1 MEDKTDKTTRTGE
14 TQHLMPLFSV
24 WCSIQ
29 TDKLADQ
36 LAPAFLRFIFA
47 TSRKPNSTR
56 LWLQVNF
63 WRFNFCDVLKA
74 SSIHVIAL
82 SIPGI
87 NAQAFR
93 AGLVNLVLLASRLRQ
108 LGLGQGKCERSSR
121 VTVKRSKRALTDSL
135 ALFPALAIP
144 SRSASVRFAMAIK
157 KKQSISKPSSNGN
170 RSRNGASQ
178 SKPSHTGPQN
188 TAVRTYSIPD
198 FRLEHPDLAVKRLVE
213 KDKDGAEHVRY
224 EVTGNLDAPVPP
236 IRDSK
241 YLNKQQ
247 CIEIYRYMLLNR
259 KMEVALENLYKQGKV
274 VGGVYF
280 GLGQEACSC
289 ASAYALDKDDWF
301 APMIRNQGALL
312 VRGFGASDTMMQY
325 MAKADSP
332 TKGRD
337 GTSHF
342 GDIEERN
349 MVSPISMLGDLIP
362 VLSGVALGAR
372 LQGRNIATLTW
383 IGDGGQSTGVTY
395 EGINFAA
402 VQNLGLVLFVE
413 SNLWAYSTPS
423 EMQYRVKD
431 LAERAIGYGIPG
443 VIVDGTD
450 ACQVYD
456 AAHDAVERA
465 HRAEGPTL
473 IEAKMMRMKGHAIH
487 DAAAYVPKPMFDFW
501 KKRDPIARFEN
512 YLVKEKKWLTAKENA
527 ELISEVERVIEA
539 EREIAVNSPM
549 PTPESAEGG
558 VYCEDGC
565 HEIKPKY
572 GMPKV
577 KKGTGGFKATEAA
590 VHLK

>member
-1 MEDKTDKTTRTGE
+1 
-14 TQHLMPLFSV
+14 MPN
-24 WCSIQ
+24 
-29 TDKLADQ
+29 K
-36 LAPAFLRFIFA
+36 
-47 TSRKPNSTR
+47 K
-56 LWLQVNF
+56 
-63 WRFNFCDVLKA
+63 
-74 SSIHVIAL
+74 
-82 SIPGI
+82 
-87 NAQAFR
+87 
-93 AGLVNLVLLASRLRQ
+93 
-108 LGLGQGKCERSSR
+108 
-121 VTVKRSKRALTDSL
+121 SK
-135 ALFPALAIP
+135 
-144 SRSASVRFAMAIK
+144 
-157 KKQSISKPSSNGN
+157 SKSNSNGN
-170 RSRNGASQ
+170 RSRNGSSPKSTHVATAALGRRVERS
-178 SKPSHTGPQN
+178 STGSPGRHT
-188 TAVRTYSIPD
+188 RTYEIPD
-198 FRLEHPDLAVKRLVE
+198 LRLEHPTFTVHRAVE
-213 KDKDGAEHVRY
+213 KDKNGTEHVRY
-224 EVTGNLDAPVPP
+224 EVEGDLAAPVPP

-241 YLNKQQ
+241 FLTRQQ
-247 CIEIYRYMLLNR
+247 SIEIYRYMLLNR

-301 APMIRNQGALL
+301 APMIRNQGSLL
-312 VRGFGASDTMMQY
+312 VRGFRASDTMMQY

-332 TKGRD
+332 TRGRD

-342 GDIEERN
+342 GDIEKRN

-372 LQGRNIATLTW
+372 LQGRNVAVMTY

-423 EMQYRVKD
+423 EMQYRCKD

-450 ACQVYD
+450 AHQVYD
-456 AAHDAVERA
+456 AAREAVDRA
-465 HRAEGPTL
+465 HRDEGPTL

-487 DAAAYVPKPMFDFW
+487 DAASYVPKEMFDYW
-501 KKRDPIARFEN
+501 KKRDPLARFEN
-512 YLVKEKKWLTAKENA
+512 YLVKDKKWLTPKEN
-527 ELISEVERVIEA
+527 ESLIAEVEKEIEA

-558 VYCEDGC
+558 VFCENGC

-572 GMPKV
+572 GVPKV
-577 KKGTGGFKATEAA
+577 KKGTASYKETEAA

>member
-1 MEDKTDKTTRTGE
+1 MPNKKTKSRT
-14 TQHLMPLFSV
+14 
-24 WCSIQ
+24 
-29 TDKLADQ
+29 
-36 LAPAFLRFIFA
+36 
-47 TSRKPNSTR
+47 N
-56 LWLQVNF
+56 
-63 WRFNFCDVLKA
+63 
-74 SSIHVIAL
+74 
-82 SIPGI
+82 
-87 NAQAFR
+87 
-93 AGLVNLVLLASRLRQ
+93 
-108 LGLGQGKCERSSR
+108 
-121 VTVKRSKRALTDSL
+121 
-135 ALFPALAIP
+135 
-144 SRSASVRFAMAIK
+144 
-157 KKQSISKPSSNGN
+157 SNGN
-170 RSRNGASQ
+170 RQSNGAKGNNAHVGTAASGSLPRAQ
-178 SKPSHTGPQN
+178 SRGSVARN
-188 TAVRTYSIPD
+188 ATADSDLRTYSIPD
-198 FRLEHPDLAVKRLVE
+198 TRLEHPDLSVSQRIE

-224 EVTGNLDAPVPP
+224 EVNGDLNAPVPP

-241 YLNKQQ
+241 YLDKQQ
-247 CIEIYRYMLLNR
+247 CIEIYRFMLLNR

-289 ASAYALDKDDWF
+289 ASAYALDQDDWF

-312 VRGFGASDTMMQY
+312 VRGFRASDTMMQY
-325 MAKADSP
+325 MARADSP
-332 TKGRD
+332 THGRD

-342 GDIEERN
+342 GDIEKRN

-372 LQGRNIATLTW
+372 LQGRNVAVMTY

-423 EMQYRVKD
+423 EMQYRCKD

-456 AAHDAVERA
+456 AAREAVERA
-465 HRAEGPTL
+465 HRGEGPTL

-512 YLVKEKKWLTAKENA
+512 YMVKEKKWLTAKENA

-558 VYCEDGC
+558 VFCEDGC
-565 HEIKPKY
+565 HDIKPKY

-577 KKGTGGFKATEAA
+577 KKGTAGGFKETDAA

>member
-1 MEDKTDKTTRTGE
+1 MAAKKN
-14 TQHLMPLFSV
+14 
-24 WCSIQ
+24 
-29 TDKLADQ
+29 K
-36 LAPAFLRFIFA
+36 
-47 TSRKPNSTR
+47 
-56 LWLQVNF
+56 
-63 WRFNFCDVLKA
+63 
-74 SSIHVIAL
+74 
-82 SIPGI
+82 
-87 NAQAFR
+87 
-93 AGLVNLVLLASRLRQ
+93 
-108 LGLGQGKCERSSR
+108 
-121 VTVKRSKRALTDSL
+121 SK
-135 ALFPALAIP
+135 I
-144 SRSASVRFAMAIK
+144 
-157 KKQSISKPSSNGN
+157 SSNGN
-170 RSRNGASQ
+170 RPKTTKPVASAN
-178 SKPSHTGPQN
+178 PQQ
-188 TAVRTYSIPD
+188 RTYSIPD
-198 FRLEHPDLAVKRLVE
+198 RRMEKPSFVVKQ
-213 KDKDGAEHVRY
+213 VRNGDDIEY
-224 EVTGNLDAPVPP
+224 EVSGNLNTPVPP

-247 CIEIYRYMLLNR
+247 CIEIYRFMLSNR

-312 VRGFGASDTMMQY
+312 VRGFRARDTMMQY

-342 GDIEERN
+342 GDIYERN

-372 LQGRNIATLTW
+372 LQGKNVATLTW

-402 VQNLGLVLFVE
+402 VQNLGLVLVIE
-413 SNLWAYSTPS
+413 SNQWAYSTPS
-423 EMQYRVKD
+423 EMQYKVKD

-456 AAHDAVERA
+456 AVREAVERA
-465 HRAEGPTL
+465 HRGEGASL

-487 DAAAYVPKPMFDFW
+487 DGADYVPKPMFEYW
-501 KKRDPIARFEN
+501 KKRDPIARFED
-512 YLVKEKKWLTAKENA
+512 YLVNTKKWLTAAENKDLIANVEKE
-527 ELISEVERVIEA
+527 IEVEREA
-539 EREIAVNSPM
+539 AVSSPM
-549 PTPESAEGG
+549 PKPESALGG

-565 HEIKPKY
+565 HTIKPKY
-572 GMPKV
+572 GVPKV
-577 KKGTGGFKATEAA
+577 RGGAGKFKETEAA